1 MAKKKKLNIDDVVDV
16 KPTWCS
22 ICKGN
27 CPNVNRKNSIINNF
41 EAVICTETYTVLRY
55 VKKQEADELIEIQIA
70 QINEQYEANTK
81 K

>member
-1 MAKKKKLNIDDVVDV
+1 MARKKKLKIDDAVEVN
-16 KPTWCS
+16 PTWCS

-27 CPNVNRKNSIINNF
+27 CPSINRKNSIINNF

-55 VKKQEADELIEIQIA
+55 VKKKEADELIEIEIA
-70 QINEQYEANTK
+70 QKNEQYEANTK